1 MDERWSATA
10 TSFYDGR
17 FWIGFAG
24 PLENYPVRSPQQVK
38 QFLSSNLAKV
48 PREVFNQRIMRLRFT
63 LDPGLFND
71 QGHAH
76 NPVVKQAMTIQ
87 DDLLNRFNITPE
99 REVEVRLVD
108 GDDDAAG
115 RLSHD
120 KERGFICTVGR
131 QSGFSAGFLDY
142 MNSSIQAYWKKEWH
156 AALMDTFHTTRWT
169 LVQQSRGDDTA
180 SQQALSDLCAIYYT
194 PVFVFIRRSGFEE
207 VQARDLAH
215 DFFTHWL
222 SAPEVLKPQRERG
235 RFRSYLLGAVK
246 HFVSDSLDK
255 ARAKK
260 RGAGVMPESIT
271 EAGAALADA
280 ALTPDLAFDRQWAL
294 TVLDH
299 VLQALADEFAQ
310 AGKADHFALLK
321 PWLTGDEGES
331 TQAEIAQQLGMN
343 EGALK
348 VAIHRLRKR
357 FRELIRT
364 EIAHTVGTATEAREE
379 LSYLLSVM

>member
-1 MDERWSATA
+1 MT
-10 TSFYDGR
+10 
-17 FWIGFAG
+17 FA
-24 PLENYPVRSPQQVK
+24 
-38 QFLSSNLAKV
+38 
-48 PREVFNQRIMRLRFT
+48 
-63 LDPGLFND
+63 
-71 QGHAH
+71 
-76 NPVVKQAMTIQ
+76 
-87 DDLLNRFNITPE
+87 
-99 REVEVRLVD
+99 
-108 GDDDAAG
+108 
-115 RLSHD
+115 
-120 KERGFICTVGR
+120 
-131 QSGFSAGFLDY
+131 
-142 MNSSIQAYWKKEWH
+142 
-156 AALMDTFHTTRWT
+156 TTRWT
-169 LVQQSRGDDTA
+169 LVQQSRGDDTS

-207 VQARDLAH
+207 AQARDLAH

-222 SAPEVLKPQRERG
+222 TSPQVLKPQRERG

-255 ARAKK
+255 ARAQK
-260 RGAGVMPESIT
+260 RGAGQVPESIT
-271 EAGAALADA
+271 EVGDSLADG

-310 AGKADHFALLK
+310 AGKDAHFALLK
-321 PWLTGDEGES
+321 PWLTGDGGES
-331 TQAEIAQQLGMN
+331 TQAEIAQRLGMN

-364 EIAHTVGTATEAREE
+364 EIAHTVGTETEAREE